1 MVAMSEFASPV
12 SAAFPVLVACGACGN
27 VHDLMFVLGSS
38 FGIAWLLAL
47 GQYVLDRIRQRLG
60 HRRLT
65 SDSIEAAICV
75 SDSRVESEVRT
86 ATPHTPAP
94 GLHSPR

>member
-1 MVAMSEFASPV
+1 MVAMSEIASPGV
-12 SAAFPVLVACGACGN
+12 AAFPVLVACGACGN

-38 FGIAWLLAL
+38 FGLTGLLAL
-47 GQYVLDRIRQRLG
+47 GQYALDRIRQRPS

-65 SDSIEAAICV
+65 SDAIEAAICV

-86 ATPHTPAP
+86 ATPHTAAP
-94 GLHSPR
+94 GLPSSR